1 MKLIQTLVFVLLCV
15 QLQAQQ
21 REYLKGR
28 LLYRNSNVVAAN
40 VINTTAQLNTITDGN
55 GEFEILAALNDEIV
69 FSSLQY
75 RIRTVKITPDILMK
89 KRLVVTVNEKVNA
102 LDEVVVGPEN
112 VEKFLDLK
120 EEEFKGFDYTQD
132 KSTKLNNVITD
143 DRVFTNGVDFVN
155 AAKFIAQ
162 LIRKGEAN
170 NKRLKPSEVLP
181 YVFEDAFFTADLKL
195 RQDEIVPFLEFID
208 EELPTQS
215 LLKQS
220 EQFQLIDFL
229 IQASKKFKSNL

>member
-1 MKLIQTLVFVLLCV
+1 MLCV

-69 FSSLQY
+69 FSSVQY

-112 VEKFLDLK
+112 VEKFIDLK

-162 LIRKGEAN
+162 LIRKG
-170 NKRLKPSEVLP
+170 
-181 YVFEDAFFTADLKL
+181 
-195 RQDEIVPFLEFID
+195 
-208 EELPTQS
+208 
-215 LLKQS
+215 
-220 EQFQLIDFL
+220 
-229 IQASKKFKSNL
+229 

>member
-69 FSSLQY
+69 FSSVQY

-89 KRLVVTVNEKVNA
+89 KRLVV
-102 LDEVVVGPEN
+102 
-112 VEKFLDLK
+112 
-120 EEEFKGFDYTQD
+120 
-132 KSTKLNNVITD
+132 
-143 DRVFTNGVDFVN
+143 
-155 AAKFIAQ
+155 
-162 LIRKGEAN
+162 
-170 NKRLKPSEVLP
+170 
-181 YVFEDAFFTADLKL
+181 
-195 RQDEIVPFLEFID
+195 
-208 EELPTQS
+208 
-215 LLKQS
+215 
-220 EQFQLIDFL
+220 
-229 IQASKKFKSNL
+229 